1 MIALLIFFIGY
12 LILNVYENYFR
23 DEEKFYLYRD
33 KEYAKK
39 AQKLW
44 KHYQFMQW
52 FLVFVFI
59 IFLTLPLKNLYSFL
73 QMKNLYSFLQNIHL
87 LLIFAT
93 WWNILY
99 DGGLNLL
106 RGLPFLRVSNTTQS
120 RIERNIPLWIRI
132 SLLII
137 FTLTY
142 LWWMI

>member
-73 QMKNLYSFLQNIHL
+73 QNIHL

>member
-23 DEEKFYLYRD
+23 DEEKFYLHRD

-59 IFLTLPLKNLYSFL
+59 IFLTLPL
-73 QMKNLYSFLQNIHL
+73 KNLYSFLQNIHL